1 MPVPLRS
8 SSSETRR
15 GNRASRDN
23 SKCQDG
29 PLRLCRQGDGPTV
42 LPIEANRLSV
52 RSIWMAFSVHTGPH
66 VQPRDCRI
74 RNPVSEKYRAGLRRP
89 RGAVGRTLRR
99 GRPARSHQSDAPQ
112 YLGARCA
119 TADDV
124 HCQGAR
130 RNGRSHLLW
139 TKHPGPIAHSAM
151 MLFARITSPR
161 RRASSL
167 MKAAVRPA
175 FCRPARHRARGSAV
189 AHRAS

>member
-1 MPVPLRS
+1 
-8 SSSETRR
+8 
-15 GNRASRDN
+15 
-23 SKCQDG
+23 
-29 PLRLCRQGDGPTV
+29 
-42 LPIEANRLSV
+42 
-52 RSIWMAFSVHTGPH
+52 MAFSVHTGPH

-74 RNPVSEKYRAGLRRP
+74 RNPVSERYRAGLRRP

-151 MLFARITSPR
+151 MLFARITSPQ

-167 MKAAVRPA
+167 MKAAVSAGVLPS
-175 FCRPARHRARGSAV
+175 GSTLSVRKRCCTSGILSTSMV
-189 AHRAS
+189 ALAI